1 VPEKRMISVLDL
13 VIQKLEEQGKIIVIL
28 DSNIRNIQMDL
39 AKVKGIGIVL
49 ALLIPILTAI
59 LSYLLRR

>member
-1 VPEKRMISVLDL
+1 MISVLDL

-39 AKVKGIGIVL
+39 AKVKGIGIVH

>member
-1 VPEKRMISVLDL
+1 MISVLDL
-13 VIQKLEEQGKIIVIL
+13 VIQKLEEQGKIIVML
-28 DSNIRNIQMDL
+28 DANIRNIQMDL

-59 LSYLLRR
+59 ISHLLR

>member
-1 VPEKRMISVLDL
+1 MISVLDL

>member
-1 VPEKRMISVLDL
+1 MPEKRMISVLDL
-13 VIQKLEEQGKIIVIL
+13 VIQKLEEQGKIIVML
-28 DSNIRNIQMDL
+28 DANIRNIQMDL

-59 LSYLLRR
+59 ISHLLR

>member
-1 VPEKRMISVLDL
+1 MPEKRMISVLDL